1 MSLSAEFD
9 LPLTLMVM
17 RVRGMLDSETTRRLF
32 GVLRIAEPVT
42 LPTPSEVA
50 IVLQNTDLGGA
61 RALERRVR
69 EILPDAYFGL
79 AIFQPG
85 DEVSGLLERARNAA
99 GAENL

>member
-9 LPLTLMVM
+9 LPLTLMVI
-17 RVRGMLDSETTRRLF
+17 RAEGVSDSETTRRLF
-32 GVLRIAEPVT
+32 GVLRIAEPAT
-42 LPTPSEVA
+42 LLTLSEVA

-69 EILPDAYFGL
+69 EILPEAYFGL
-79 AIFQPG
+79 AIYQPG